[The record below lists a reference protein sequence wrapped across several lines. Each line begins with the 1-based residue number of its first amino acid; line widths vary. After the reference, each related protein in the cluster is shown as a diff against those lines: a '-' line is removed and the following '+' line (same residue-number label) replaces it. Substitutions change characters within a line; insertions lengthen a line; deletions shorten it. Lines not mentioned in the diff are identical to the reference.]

1 MKALIEIAE
10 SQLGVNERT
19 KNSGPEIDEYL
30 KFVGLGP
37 GFPWCAAFVSW
48 CVDQC
53 KKKGHPTDFKYSAGV
68 LVMWRA
74 NAPYRVP
81 APKPGDVFIMDFGRG
96 KGHTGIVT
104 SVDGNILQTIEGNSN
119 LWGSREGTHVLRGKR
134 DTRNIKGFLRP
145 FLLPILALMMSCSGL
160 TTVTNADGHKQPR
173 KRHQHDFV
181 NYTASRNHYEFWCR
195 DCHQWVPLKQ
205 IGSVREIKHIF

>member
-1 MKALIEIAE
+1 MKTAVDTLIEIAE

-37 GFPWCAAFVSW
+37 GFPWCAAFGCWGIHETV
-48 CVDQC
+48 
-53 KKKGHPTDFKYSAGV
+53 KRGYPTDFKYSAGV
-68 LVMWRA
+68 LAMWNA
-74 NAPYRVP
+74 NKAKYGAKTPMR
-81 APKPGDVFIMDFGRG
+81 GDLFIMDFGRG

-134 DTRNIKGFLRP
+134 DRRNIKGFLRP
-145 FLLPILALMMSCSGL
+145 FS
-160 TTVTNADGHKQPR
+160 T
-173 KRHQHDFV
+173 
-181 NYTASRNHYEFWCR
+181 
-195 DCHQWVPLKQ
+195 
-205 IGSVREIKHIF
+205 